1 MTKKRF
7 KRPPQWFL
15 IRTWQF
21 LHRRVS
27 HSDDRY
33 PNVRRR
39 WLRAMQ
45 RFNDHHFAERGLR
58 YRRTTARFV
67 NRYTAHRWM

>member
-1 MTKKRF
+1 MTNKRS

-15 IRTWQF
+15 IRIWQF
-21 LHRRVS
+21 LHRRVC

-45 RFNDHHFAERGLR
+45 RFDDHHFAERGLR
-58 YRRTTARFV
+58 HGRATARFV